1 MKSFK
6 MLVAGVV
13 LCSAS
18 AFAQTAA
25 SSSSTNQVTDQDI
38 ALMRQDISTA
48 KMDVITHTMQ
58 FTEKEAAAFWPVY
71 EQYAAAQKQIGDQK
85 IALIKDYAQNYGTMD
100 DAKAT
105 SMSQK
110 LFSIEQE
117 SVSLRQKW
125 FPKFVGV
132 LGAKRAAKFM
142 QVDNR
147 LSLLMNLQIASAVPL
162 IP

>member
-1 MKSFK
+1 MKSLK
-6 MLVAGVV
+6 MLVAAVV
-13 LCSAS
+13 MCSAS

-25 SSSSTNQVTDQDI
+25 DPSTKPLTDQDI
-38 ALMRQDISTA
+38 AMLRQDVSTA

-58 FTEKEAAAFWPVY
+58 FTDKEAAAFWPVY
-71 EQYAAAQKQIGDQK
+71 EGYAAAQKQVGDQK
-85 IALIKDYAQNYGTMD
+85 IALIKDYAQNYDTID

-110 LFSIEQE
+110 MFSIDAET
-117 SVSLRQKW
+117 VALRQKW
-125 FPKFVGV
+125 FPKFVAV

-147 LSLLMNLQIASAVPL
+147 LTMIMNLQIASVVPL

>member
-1 MKSFK
+1 MKSLK
-6 MLVAGVV
+6 MLVAAVV

-18 AFAQTAA
+18 AFAQMAA
-25 SSSSTNQVTDQDI
+25 DTSTSASTDQDI
-38 ALMRQDISTA
+38 ALLRKDVSSA

-71 EQYAAAQKQIGDQK
+71 QGYAAAQKQIGDQK
-85 IALIKDYAQNYGTMD
+85 IALIKDYAQNYDTLD

-110 LFSIEQE
+110 VFSIDAET
-117 SVSLRQKW
+117 VALRKKW
-125 FPKFVGV
+125 FPKFVAV
-132 LGAKRAAKFM
+132 LGAKHAAKFM

-147 LSLLMNLQIASAVPL
+147 LSMLMNLQVASAVPM
-162 IP
+162 IQ

>member
-1 MKSFK
+1 MKSLK
-6 MLVAGVV
+6 MLVAAVV

-25 SSSSTNQVTDQDI
+25 VDSSTKPLTDQDI

-71 EQYAAAQKQIGDQK
+71 QGYAAAQKQIGDQK
-85 IALIKDYAQNYGTMD
+85 IALIKDYAQNYDTID

-110 LFSIEQE
+110 MFSLDAET
-117 SVSLRQKW
+117 V
-125 FPKFVGV
+125 
-132 LGAKRAAKFM
+132 A
-142 QVDNR
+142 
-147 LSLLMNLQIASAVPL
+147 
-162 IP
+162 